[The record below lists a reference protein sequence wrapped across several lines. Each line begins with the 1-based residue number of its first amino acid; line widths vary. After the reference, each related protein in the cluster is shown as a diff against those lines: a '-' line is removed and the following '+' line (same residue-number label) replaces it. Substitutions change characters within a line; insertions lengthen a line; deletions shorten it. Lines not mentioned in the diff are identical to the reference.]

1 MKQLKWRGL
10 AGRALAV
17 VAAFALAAAFSGCKK
32 KLDERYPHG
41 EYDIGFSGSA
51 CGSPVSIALLK
62 GYYDEEGVKINLVSG
77 NTFEADRN
85 ALAAGKMPVIN
96 GDFQFFPAVYNGID
110 VKLIGGLHEGCIKIL
125 APIESNILTVADLR
139 NKRIG
144 VDEIGG
150 TPMSVASVA
159 VGAIGIDP
167 QTEVEWIPYPGDQ
180 EIQSL
185 EKGEVDVIAVWD
197 PFATIAE
204 RTGKYRTLVDIA
216 TDPLFAGKNC
226 CFIFASGRLVKEN
239 PAAVAAVLRALNKAV
254 EYEGNNP
261 LEAAELLVREQK
273 VATDDVDLVATL
285 LESFHYERHH
295 SAASN
300 IAAKDDAAYFAEWLT
315 KIGYLPA
322 DLDVNKFVDD
332 MFVDIFALEAAQ
344 QGAEK

>member
-1 MKQLKWRGL
+1 MKQEGQHPRIKPGL
-10 AGRALAV
+10 VGMTALLLI
-17 VAAFALAAAFSGCKK
+17 AALSGCKK
-32 KLDERYPHG
+32 GATEKYPHG

-51 CGSPVSIALLK
+51 CGSPVSIAALK
-62 GYYDEEGVKINLVSG
+62 GFYDEEGVKINLVSG

-125 APIESNILTVADLR
+125 APIESDILTVADLKG
-139 NKRIG
+139 KRIG

-167 QTEVEWIPYPGDQ
+167 RTEVEWIPYPSDQ

-216 TDPLFAGKNC
+216 KDPLFAGRNC
-226 CFIFASGRLVKEN
+226 CFIFASGKLVKEN
-239 PAAVAAVLRALNKAV
+239 PGAVAAVLRALNKAV
-254 EYEGNNP
+254 EYEGAYP
-261 LEAAELLVREQK
+261 AEAAALLVQEKK
-273 VATDDVDLVATL
+273 VATDDVDLLATL
-285 LESFHYERHH
+285 LGSFHYDQHY
-295 SAASN
+295 SAAAN
-300 IAAKDDAAYFAEWLT
+300 TGAKDDAVYFATWLT
-315 KIGYLPA
+315 KIGYLPE
-322 DLDVNKFVDD
+322 DLDVEQFVND
-332 MFVDIFALEAAQ
+332 MYVDIFALEAAQ
-344 QGAEK
+344 KAQQ

>member
-1 MKQLKWRGL
+1 MKRSFAILT
-10 AGRALAV
+10 ALV
-17 VAAFALAAAFSGCKK
+17 VTVLFSCSPKDTEK
-32 KLDERYPHG
+32 YPHG
-41 EYDIGFSGSA
+41 EFDIGYSGSA
-51 CGSPVSIALLK
+51 CGSPVSIAALK

-125 APIESNILTVADLR
+125 APLDSDIRTVADLKG
-139 NKRIG
+139 KRIG

-167 QTEVEWIPYPGDQ
+167 QTEIEWIPYPSDQ

-204 RTGKYRTLVDIA
+204 RTGKFRVLVDIA
-216 TDPLFAGKNC
+216 KDPLFAGRNC
-226 CFIFASGRLVKEN
+226 CFIFASGKLVKEN
-239 PAAVAAVLRALNKAV
+239 PAAVAAVLRALGKAV
-254 EYEGNNP
+254 AFEGEHP
-261 LEAAELLVREQK
+261 AEAAELLVQEKK
-273 VATDDVDLVATL
+273 VATDDVEL
-285 LESFHYERHH
+285 LTELLTSFKYGDHH
-295 SAASN
+295 GSASN
-300 IAAKDDAAYFAEWLT
+300 AAAKDDAVYFAQWLT
-315 KIGYLPA
+315 KIGYLPE
-322 DLDVNKFVDD
+322 DLDVNQFVDD
-332 MFVDIFALEAAQ
+332 MYVDIFALEAAQ
-344 QGAEK
+344 LAAAKK

>member
-1 MKQLKWRGL
+1 MEVCIMKRFLVL
-10 AGRALAV
+10 ALLIPVFFGCSGRD
-17 VAAFALAAAFSGCKK
+17 KEK
-32 KLDERYPHG
+32 YPLG
-41 EYDIGFSGSA
+41 EYDIGYSGSA
-51 CGSPVSIALLK
+51 CGSPVSVAYLK

-139 NKRIG
+139 GKRIG

-167 QTEVEWIPYPGDQ
+167 QTEVQWIPYPADQ

-185 EKGEVDVIAVWD
+185 EKGEVDVIAAWD

-204 RTGKYRTLVDIA
+204 QTGKYRVLVDIA
-216 TDPLFAGKNC
+216 TDPLFAGRNC
-226 CFIFASGRLVKEN
+226 CFIFASGKLVKEN
-239 PAAVAAVLRALNKAV
+239 PAAVAAVLRALHKAV
-254 EYEGNNP
+254 EFEGTHP
-261 LEAAELLVREQK
+261 AEAAALLVQEKK
-273 VATDDVDLVATL
+273 VATDDTALLTTL
-285 LESFHYERHH
+285 LTSFHYDKHYTV
-295 SAASN
+295 ASN
-300 IAAKDDAAYFAEWLT
+300 SSAKDDAVYFAGWLS

-322 DLDVNKFVDD
+322 DLNVQQFVDD
-332 MFVDIFALEAAQ
+332 MYVDIFALEAAGRQ
-344 QGAEK
+344 

>member
-1 MKQLKWRGL
+1 MKHFRHPRLGPGL
-10 AGRALAV
+10 VGLTALLLV
-17 VAAFALAAAFSGCKK
+17 TVCGGCKK
-32 KLDERYPHG
+32 AETEKYPYG

-51 CGSPVSIALLK
+51 CGSPVSIAALK
-62 GYYDEEGVKINLVSG
+62 GFYDEEGVKINLVSG

-125 APIESNILTVADLR
+125 APIESEILTVADLKG
-139 NKRIG
+139 KRIG

-159 VGAIGIDP
+159 VGAVGIDP
-167 QTEVEWIPYPGDQ
+167 QTEVEWIPYPSDQ

-204 RTGKYRTLVDIA
+204 QTGKYRTLVDIA
-216 TDPLFAGKNC
+216 KDPLFAGRNC
-226 CFIFASGRLVKEN
+226 CFIFASGKLVKEN
-239 PAAVAAVLRALNKAV
+239 PGAVAAVLRALNKAV
-254 EYEGNNP
+254 EYEGAYP
-261 LEAAELLVREQK
+261 AEAAALLVQEKK
-273 VATDDVDLVATL
+273 VATDDTALLATL
-285 LESFHYERHH
+285 LGSFHYDQHY

-300 IAAKDDAAYFAEWLT
+300 ASARDDAVYFATWLT
-315 KIGYLPA
+315 RIGYLPE
-322 DLDVNKFVDD
+322 DLDVEQFVND
-332 MFVDIFALEAAQ
+332 MYVDIFALEAAQ
-344 QGAEK
+344 KAQK